1 MATPIK
7 LISTT
12 IPTGGG
18 TSTIIVDEPM
28 YYSVTDYLYI
38 GSGSFS
44 SSYTITANTAPSIP
58 LHLRILYYGNMV
70 LGSNTFTVFGKTLTT
85 EQVLDG
91 GVIIDCVY
99 DVSTSLW
106 KVAILDSSKIG
117 SEDYEGVQSR
127 SLATG
132 GGVITLEAS
141 TDKQYQYLT
150 GSGTLSGNH
159 SVTTTGDFPDGHSF
173 FIKYN
178 CTFVAAGNTVTI
190 FGVSLTESQIKAGN
204 LMVHAYYD
212 GTALAW
218 RTQLYVNPATDFST
232 TDAVTVPV
240 SFEATEQGD
249 NKVYVPYGFDII
261 GAVGSV
267 TKALANTDA
276 GTITLNIN
284 GVAVT
289 TGVITIP
296 LSSAIGTDVAITPS
310 ATKTGTSGSYISCVG
325 AKTTAGGKALVTLYL
340 KRTA

>member
-7 LISTT
+7 FIPTT

-18 TSTIIVDEPM
+18 TSTIIVDDAM
-28 YYSVTDYLYI
+28 YYSVTDYMY
-38 GSGSFS
+38 SGTGTFS
-44 SSYTITANTAPSIP
+44 SSYTITANATPTIP
-58 LHLRILYYGNMV
+58 LHIRVLYYGTMV
-70 LGSNTFTVFGKTLTT
+70 LGTHTFTVFGKTLTA

-91 GVIIDCVY
+91 GIIIDCVY
-99 DVSTSLW
+99 DLDA
-106 KVAILDSSKIG
+106 VAWRVAVLDSSKIG
-117 SEDYEGVQSR
+117 AEDYEGVESR

-132 GGVITLEAS
+132 GGVITLEAGV
-141 TDKQYQYLT
+141 DKQYQYLT
-150 GSGTLSGNH
+150 GTGTLSGNH

-178 CTFVAAGNTVTI
+178 CTFVPAGNTVTI
-190 FGVSLTESQIKAGN
+190 FGVSLTDSQIEAGN

-232 TDAVTVPV
+232 TDVVTVPV
-240 SFEATEQGD
+240 SFEATEQGA
-249 NKVYVPYGFDII
+249 NKVYVPYDFDIT

-284 GVAVT
+284 GVAVA

-325 AKTTAGGKALVTLYL
+325 AKVTAGGKAIVSLYL

>member
-7 LISTT
+7 YLRTT
-12 IPTGGG
+12 IPNIGG
-18 TSTIIVDEPM
+18 TSSIIVDDPS
-28 YYSVTDYLYI
+28 YSVVTDYIYTGTGAL
-38 GSGSFS
+38 S
-44 SSYTITANTAPSIP
+44 SNYTISANAVPTVPTR
-58 LHLRILYYGNMV
+58 LRVLYYGTMD
-70 LGSNTFTVFGKTLTT
+70 LGTNTFLVFGKALTA
-85 EQVLDG
+85 EQVATG
-91 GVIIDCVY
+91 GIIVDCVY
-99 DVSTSLW
+99 DTVSAAW
-106 KVAILDSSKIG
+106 KVAVLDSSEIG
-117 SEDYEGVQSR
+117 AKDYEGVKSR
-127 SLATG
+127 TLATG
-132 GGVITLEAS
+132 GGTITLKAGV
-141 TDKQYQYLT
+141 DKQYQYLT

-159 SVTTTGDFPDGHSF
+159 SVTFTGDFPDGHSF

-178 CTFVAAGNTVTI
+178 ATFVPAGNTVTI
-190 FGVSLTESQIKAGN
+190 FGVSLTDSQIQAGN
-204 LMVHAYYD
+204 LMVHVYYD
-212 GTALAW
+212 GTDLAW
-218 RTQLYVNPATDFST
+218 RTQLYVNPATDFADT
-232 TDAVTVPV
+232 EVVTVPV
-240 SFEATEQGD
+240 SFEASEQGA
-249 NKVYVPYGFDII
+249 NKVYVPYNFDIT